1 MYILL
6 PNAMRITKNKFSVIT
21 LITYIFLTSVGV
33 LYTRAAA
40 AQHPIFVD
48 VTEEA
53 GIHFKHT
60 SGKTEHKHI
69 IETMGSGAVFF
80 DYDNDGDAEIYF
92 VNSGPV
98 PHNPQTTVARGPVPR
113 DASSANALYRNEGNG
128 QFTDVTEI
136 SGTGDTGY
144 GMAAAA
150 GDIDNDGHAELY
162 VANFGPDTL
171 YRNNGDGTFTDIT
184 EAAGID
190 NQSWGIAVVY
200 LDFNRDGNLDIFV
213 VNYLVYDVSMPVETY
228 KGIVGYGHPRRYRG
242 TADVLY
248 RNNGDGTF
256 TDVAAEAGVT
266 NPEEGR
272 GMAAVACDYDNDGFP
287 DIYVTNDTNR
297 NFLYRN
303 NGDGTFTDESL
314 FIGAGYDENGVAEG
328 SMGVD
333 CGDYNGDGWLD
344 LVIANSEKA
353 TLYKNEEGLLFS
365 DATVTSG
372 LQQPTLP
379 FVGFS
384 PLFLDYDNDGH
395 LDIFCANG
403 HPQDVIEILQDHET
417 YAQRAQLFRNNGD
430 GTYRDVS
437 ETAGTYFSEA
447 RVGRAAAS
455 ADYDNDGDVDIIVMN
470 SNQRPVLLRNE
481 TRETSPAREPV
492 PRIGNVEIDNH
503 QESHVVNPNPLY
515 PEHPEHPGHPASN
528 WIGIELVGTRSN
540 RDGIGAKVTIIAG
553 GIPQVAETK
562 SGSSYASGS
571 DTRLLF
577 GVGEQQ
583 HVETIAVTWPSG
595 ITQEL
600 AGVAVNQI
608 LTISEPER

>member
-1 MYILL
+1 MRQHRNLRFFLQTILL
-6 PNAMRITKNKFSVIT
+6 I
-21 LITYIFLTSVGV
+21 LLTSIGA
-33 LYTRAAA
+33 RKHAAA
-40 AQHPIFVD
+40 AKHLIFAD

-60 SGKTEHKHI
+60 NGKTEHKHI

-80 DYDNDGDAEIYF
+80 DYDTDGDADIYF
-92 VNSGPV
+92 VNSGSIP
-98 PHNPQTTVARGPVPR
+98 ARLQ
-113 DASSANALYRNEGNG
+113 SAPTDRAGNAKTANVIINLPDKSAPTDRAGNALYRNDGNG
-128 QFTDVTEI
+128 RFTDVTDI

-150 GDIDNDGHAELY
+150 GDIDNDGDAELY
-162 VANFGPDTL
+162 VANFGQDIL

-190 NQSWGIAVVY
+190 NQSWGIAAVY
-200 LDFNRDGNLDIFV
+200 LDFNLDGHLDIFV
-213 VNYLVYDVSMPVETY
+213 VNYLVYEVSMPVETY

-256 TDVAAEAGVT
+256 TNVAAAAGVT
-266 NPEEGR
+266 NPDEGR
-272 GMAAVACDYDNDGFP
+272 GMAAIACDYNNDGFP

-314 FIGAGYDENGVAEG
+314 FIGGGYDENGVAEG

-344 LVIANSEKA
+344 FIIANSEKA
-353 TLYKNEEGLLFS
+353 TLYKNEEGILFA
-365 DATVTSG
+365 DATVESG

-417 YAQRAQLFRNNGD
+417 YAQRAQLFQNNGD
-430 GTYRDVS
+430 GTYHEVS
-437 ETAGTYFSEA
+437 ETAGAYFASA
-447 RVGRAAAS
+447 FVGRAAAC
-455 ADYDNDGDVDIIVMN
+455 ADYDNDGDTDIIVMN
-470 SNQRPVLLRNE
+470 SNQRAVLLRNE
-481 TRETSPAREPV
+481 
-492 PRIGNVEIDNH
+492 IGNRH
-503 QESHVVNPNPLY
+503 
-515 PEHPEHPGHPASN
+515 N
-528 WIGIELVGTRSN
+528 WLGIKLVGTRSN
-540 RDGIGAKVTIIAG
+540 RNGIGAKVTIHAG
-553 GIPQVAETK
+553 EMTQVTETK

-577 GVGEQQ
+577 GVGE
-583 HVETIAVTWPSG
+583 HERVEKISITWPSG
-595 ITQEL
+595 IRQEL
-600 AGVAVNQI
+600 AGVEVNQI